1 MTTLFFGF
9 FVALGLL
16 LPLILEVFEL
26 MGYKV
31 PVVVP
36 AILIIVSGLIFRI
49 LMVEAGQI
57 TRILY

>member
-1 MTTLFFGF
+1 
-9 FVALGLL
+9 
-16 LPLILEVFEL
+16 LEVFEL
-26 MGYKV
+26 MGFKV

-36 AILIIVSGLIFRI
+36 AILIIISGLIFRI